1 MPGLHH
7 AVARALR
14 GDGEAIDLTRQAD
27 GEIADVD
34 HLLHFA
40 ETFGDDLSRFEGDDR
55 AERLLGGAQ
64 LLAEEANE
72 FAPARRGDVAPR
84 GEGGFR
90 AADHRRHV
98 GQGRLRQHGDLGPV
112 DRRANDER
120 AAVQFRRVEPRPP

>member
-7 AVARALR
+7 AVARALG
-14 GDGEAIDLTRQAD
+14 GDGEAVKLAREAD

-40 ETFGDDLSRFEGDDR
+40 EALGDDLSRFEGDDG

-64 LLAEEANE
+64 FLAEEADE
-72 FAPARRGDVAPR
+72 FAPARSRDVAPG

-90 AADHRRHV
+90 SAR
-98 GQGRLRQHGDLGPV
+98 
-112 DRRANDER
+112 
-120 AAVQFRRVEPRPP
+120 